1 MPGLI
6 EDLLG
11 VLGVAFASALVP
23 LINIEAYLGVR
34 GSVSAVDNVWLLGF
48 AAGFGQMVGKVV
60 WYYLGASSLHW
71 RWVRKRIETPK
82 AEARLEKWR
91 TRTHERP
98 VLTGALVFLSAISGF
113 PPFAPSRLYFSS
125 ICITCFRSGTSRN
138 TVRPSGRSF
147 ADFTAT
153 SSRPS
158 LSGSATDQSFD
169 PYASA

>member
-98 VLTGALVFLSAISGF
+98 VLTGALVFLSAASGF
-113 PPFAPSRLYFSS
+113 PPFAIVAVLAGQLRMSLTMF
-125 ICITCFRSGTSRN
+125 FVLGLA
-138 TVRPSGRSF
+138 GRWLR
-147 ADFTAT
+147 FTAVLGGAEW
-153 SSRPS
+153 
-158 LSGSATDQSFD
+158 LSELLR
-169 PYASA
+169 